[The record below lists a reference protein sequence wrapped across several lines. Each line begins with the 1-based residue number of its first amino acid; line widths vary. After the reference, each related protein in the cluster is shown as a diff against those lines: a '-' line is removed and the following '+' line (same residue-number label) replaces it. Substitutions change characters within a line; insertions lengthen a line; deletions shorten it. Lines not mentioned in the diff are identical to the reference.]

1 MIDVWILVFYI
12 GSASPFVLTDA
23 LATVG
28 GGGPAVVDNLA
39 TEEACLAV
47 QAKLPKPFFATTV
60 KSECV
65 KVQKVKV
72 Q

>member
-12 GSASPFVLTDA
+12 GSA
-23 LATVG
+23 TVG
-28 GGGPAVVDNLA
+28 SGGPAVVDNLA

-65 KVQKVKV
+65 KVKKVKV